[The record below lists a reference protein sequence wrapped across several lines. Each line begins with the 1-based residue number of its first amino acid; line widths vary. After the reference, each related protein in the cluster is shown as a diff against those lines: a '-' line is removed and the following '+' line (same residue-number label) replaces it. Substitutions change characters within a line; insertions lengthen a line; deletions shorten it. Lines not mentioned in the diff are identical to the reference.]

1 MGGSYDFGRFFT
13 FFTGWAAA
21 RGGKSR
27 SGASNAPVAATEQK
41 CRSCNKDRING
52 QRYKKELFRKK
63 DLKRMSENSEERVAD
78 NNMKSKSRIEKKR
91 LLW

>member
-1 MGGSYDFGRFFT
+1 M
-13 FFTGWAAA
+13 
-21 RGGKSR
+21 
-27 SGASNAPVAATEQK
+27 V
-41 CRSCNKDRING
+41 NG
-52 QRYKKELFRKK
+52 TKKNYSEKK